1 MIVIPVFC
9 PDWEKH
15 SRNDDTREEYVSTEL
30 RRLFEEKGVV
40 LLAVLQQSVADD
52 ARMIALRQLSENQD
66 ADGNQLYD
74 PSHLWRLKLKEDA
87 KPPLVD
93 AQGRKLPKEK
103 AGKVLMT
110 KVGNLGGQRTREQST
125 AASREW
131 AGDRRA
137 VKSNAGQ
144 DLYAQRE
151 VTARPTAFQLNDA
164 VLILQRFGI
173 AVQPKQYLRDSRW
186 KPGDANEDLPNGQD
200 QWLVEEVPPAA
211 AKNDKA
217 DKAAA

>member
-1 MIVIPVFC
+1 MIVIPSFC
-9 PDWEKH
+9 PEWEKH
-15 SRNDDTREEYVSTEL
+15 SRTDDTREEYVSQEL

-66 ADGNQLYD
+66 ADGTQLYD
-74 PSHLWRLKLKEDA
+74 PTHLWRLKLKDDA

-103 AGKVLMT
+103 AGKVLVT
-110 KVGNLGGQRTREQST
+110 KVGNLGGQRSRDQST

-137 VKSNAGQ
+137 MKSNTGQ
-144 DLYAQRE
+144 DLYSQRE
-151 VTARPTAFQLNDA
+151 VTSKPAAFPLNDA

-173 AVQPKQYLRDSRW
+173 AVQTKQYLRDPRW

-200 QWLVEEVPPAA
+200 QWLVEEVPPAGA
-211 AKNDKA
+211 KA
-217 DKAAA
+217 DKSAA